1 MVERIEEMP
10 EGTIG
15 FEFDGEVTGAEYRE
29 ILEPALEEAV
39 EAGEVRLLLRT
50 AASFDGMGIGA
61 RIEDAKANLKFGLA
75 HRKAWKRVAIVTD
88 SGWLTSTFR
97 LWSHLVPVEMQ
108 VFPLAE
114 DAAARN
120 WVAAD

>member
-114 DAAARN
+114 GAAARN

>member
-1 MVERIEEMP
+1 MIERIAEMP
-10 EGTIG
+10 AGALG
-15 FEFDGEVTGAEYRE
+15 FVFDGEVSGAEYRE
-29 ILEPALEEAV
+29 ILEPPLEAAV
-39 EAGEVRLLLRT
+39 AAGEVRLLLQT
-50 AASFDGMGIGA
+50 APTFDGMGIGA

-97 LWSHLVPVEMQ
+97 LWSHLVPVEMR

-114 DAAARN
+114 AVAARA
-120 WVAAD
+120 WVAG

>member
-1 MVERIEEMP
+1 MIARIEEMP
-10 EGTIG
+10 AGTIG
-15 FEFDGEVTGAEYRE
+15 FEFDGEVTAAEYRE

-39 EAGEVRLLLRT
+39 AAGEVRLLLRT
-50 AASFDGMGIGA
+50 AESFDGMGIGA

-75 HRKAWKRVAIVTD
+75 HRKAWRRVAIVTD

-97 LWSHLVPVEMQ
+97 LWSHLVPVEMR
-108 VFPLAE
+108 VFSLAE
-114 DAAARN
+114 DAAARS